1 MSKKTAQ
8 KRRRRAYLYLLINTI
23 CWGAALVVVK
33 PALEFTTPF
42 RFLLYRYLIAGL
54 FFSLPYLYLNR
65 KKLKKIKLTKI
76 ILIELQGTV
85 FSLSILFSGLART
98 SAIEASLIGTTGP
111 VFITLAGIILLR
123 ERQERWEWLGL
134 ILSLI
139 GSLLIVATHN
149 GFENQISLS
158 GNLLV
163 LGFNVTNALY
173 FILAKKH
180 YHTLSKSIVGAIS
193 FLVGIFGFLMI
204 NLVIFQGNLLQ
215 LTNLIFQ
222 DWIHFEVQLASIY
235 MAIFGSVIGL
245 IAYIKGQ
252 DKIEASE
259 AGLFTYLQPL
269 IYLPLGILVLKE
281 AIYTQ
286 QILGL
291 LIVFLGV
298 LVAEKR
304 SHL

>member
-8 KRRRRAYLYLLINTI
+8 KRRRKAYFYLLVNTI

-54 FFSLPYLYLNR
+54 FFSFPYLYLNR
-65 KKLKKIKLTKI
+65 NKLKKIKLTKI
-76 ILIELQGTV
+76 ILIELLGTV
-85 FSLSILFSGLART
+85 FSLSILFSGLALT

-149 GFENQISLS
+149 EFGNQISLS

-180 YHTLSKSIVGAIS
+180 YRALSKSMVGAVS
-193 FLVGIFGFLMI
+193 FLVGIFGFLVI
-204 NLVIFQGNLLQ
+204 NLFIFQGNLFQ
-215 LTNLIFQ
+215 LITLITQ
-222 DWIHFEVQLASIY
+222 DWIHLEVQFASIY

-245 IAYIKGQ
+245 ITYIKGQ

-259 AGLFTYLQPL
+259 ASLFTYLQPL
-269 IYLPLGILVLKE
+269 IYIPLGVLVLKE
-281 AIYTQ
+281 AVYTQ

-298 LVAEKR
+298 LIAEKR